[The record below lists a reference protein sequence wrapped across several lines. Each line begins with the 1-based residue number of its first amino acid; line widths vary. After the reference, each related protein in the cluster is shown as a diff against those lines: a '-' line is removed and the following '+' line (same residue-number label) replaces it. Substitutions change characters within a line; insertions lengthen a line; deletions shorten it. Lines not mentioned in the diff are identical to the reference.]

1 MIVIFCLI
9 FIIGRGCVMIIIPE
23 LNRFFTLEDFSR
35 RLWRRR
41 RRRHSNAIFFFGPG
55 L

>member
-1 MIVIFCLI
+1 
-9 FIIGRGCVMIIIPE
+9 MIIIPE

-41 RRRHSNAIFFFGPG
+41 RRHSNAMFFCSWYIPCQA
-55 L
+55 LLSSALREN